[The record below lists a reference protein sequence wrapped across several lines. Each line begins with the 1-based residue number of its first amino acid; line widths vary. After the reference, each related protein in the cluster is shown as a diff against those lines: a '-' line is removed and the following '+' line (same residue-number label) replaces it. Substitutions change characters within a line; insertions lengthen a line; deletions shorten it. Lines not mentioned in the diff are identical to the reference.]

1 MSSVIL
7 FCTEDSSNT
16 STIHRAPY
24 QNHIHTQTDL
34 DDKLNLCRKYYVSVF
49 ALHPFLWFV
58 NLLWF
63 YKETFRRLP
72 YGQQKF
78 ICTYM
83 INSMTE
89 IVVCIVAFVFFWVLF
104 FQLLVVMLHEL
115 VFWCYVSALYYYDC
129 LEICTWFHQV
139 WNDLWWHYFSLNS
152 LLFRLFYVCSFFSLK
167 ISECMVKYLNLCG
180 CCVGP
185 TSEKSDI
192 AEQMCLSFSSD
203 FFFYTCLLEF
213 LFPIEQWVVV
223 YAIFSS
229 LLHPCKYC

>member
-89 IVVCIVAFVFFWVLF
+89 IVVCIVAFAFF
-104 FQLLVVMLHEL
+104 
-115 VFWCYVSALYYYDC
+115 
-129 LEICTWFHQV
+129 
-139 WNDLWWHYFSLNS
+139 
-152 LLFRLFYVCSFFSLK
+152 
-167 ISECMVKYLNLCG
+167 
-180 CCVGP
+180 
-185 TSEKSDI
+185 
-192 AEQMCLSFSSD
+192 
-203 FFFYTCLLEF
+203 
-213 LFPIEQWVVV
+213 
-223 YAIFSS
+223 
-229 LLHPCKYC
+229 